1 MITVRV
7 QLNWIRM
14 MTDGNERNTTRDYV
28 AAANRREAMSKLVSA
43 HPTLRAIYESGSQK
57 DGKAGWVNAIRDQ
70 HDPAYRL
77 LFYLVRLPIADEY
90 QDLDLHELF
99 FGPYDEYAEPNY
111 QRVLFTTT
119 GGVNLLLQD
128 LPDPTFGTA
137 LATDSL
143 EVVPLSMDRDL
154 RIEHLVKE
162 RFAYVCAFDENRN
175 GMWILPLQDFH
186 EIYVS
191 RQNQEI
197 QVRDE
202 ERIFVGD
209 TTVMQPFLLRYVVK
223 KSDDRATDSRT
234 AAHDRLNENNSR
246 FTAGD

>member
-1 MITVRV
+1 MSEGTEP
-7 QLNWIRM
+7 N
-14 MTDGNERNTTRDYV
+14 NHARDYV
-28 AAANRREAMSKLVSA
+28 AAANRRDAMSKLVAA
-43 HPTLRAIYESGSQK
+43 HPTLRAIYKPGPQN

-77 LFYLVRLPIADEY
+77 LFYLDRLTLAEECRDADI
-90 QDLDLHELF
+90 HELF
-99 FGPYDEYAEPNY
+99 FGAYDEYADPNY

-137 LATDSL
+137 LVTESL

-154 RIEHLVKE
+154 RIEHLVKDQ
-162 RFAYVCAFDENRN
+162 FAYICAFDETRN
-175 GMWILPLQDFH
+175 GMWILALKDFH

-191 RQNQEI
+191 RKNKEI

-209 TTVMQPFLLRYVVK
+209 TSVMQPFLLRYVVK
-223 KSDDRATDSRT
+223 KADGRAVDSRT
-234 AAHDRLNENNSR
+234 AANDRLAE
-246 FTAGD
+246 

>member
-1 MITVRV
+1 MS
-7 QLNWIRM
+7 
-14 MTDGNERNTTRDYV
+14 DGSEPTNQRDYV
-28 AAANRREAMSKLVSA
+28 AAANRREAMAKLVTA
-43 HPTLRAIYESGSQK
+43 HPTLRAIYQAGPQN

-77 LFYLVRLPIADEY
+77 LFYLDRLPIAPEY
-90 QDLDLHELF
+90 SDADIHELF
-99 FGPYDEYAEPNY
+99 FGPYDEYADPNY

-137 LATDSL
+137 LVTQSL

-154 RIEHLVKE
+154 RIEHLVKD
-162 RFAYVCAFDENRN
+162 RFAYICAFDETRD
-175 GMWILPLQDFH
+175 GMWILPLKDFH

-191 RQNQEI
+191 RKNKEI

-209 TTVMQPFLLRYVVK
+209 TRVMQPFLLRYVVK
-223 KSDDRATDSRT
+223 KADGRAVDSRT
-234 AAHDRLNENNSR
+234 AANERLSE
-246 FTAGD
+246 

>member
-1 MITVRV
+1 MSETGE
-7 QLNWIRM
+7 QK
-14 MTDGNERNTTRDYV
+14 EKRDYV
-28 AAANRREAMSKLVSA
+28 PAKNRRDAISKLVAA
-43 HPTLRAIYESGSQK
+43 HPTLRAIYKPGPQN

-77 LFYLVRLPIADEY
+77 LFYLDRLVIAEDYRE
-90 QDLDLHELF
+90 LDLHDLF
-99 FGPYDEYAEPNY
+99 FGPYDEHADPNY

-154 RIEHLVKE
+154 RIKHLLE
-162 RFAYVCAFDENRN
+162 DRFEYICAFDETRN
-175 GMWILPLQDFH
+175 GMWILSLKDFL

-191 RQNQEI
+191 RQKQEI

-209 TTVMQPFLLRYVVK
+209 TRLMRPFLLRYVIK
-223 KSDDRATDSRT
+223 KADGRAVDSRS
-234 AAHDRLNENNSR
+234 AANQMLNE
-246 FTAGD
+246 